1 MLDKLRKEHQPMT
14 NERTNERLEEVSS
27 HSLDFTEQNI
37 EKLKELFP
45 EVLTEKK
52 IDFDKLRLIL
62 GDEVETAPERYN
74 FTWNGKKQVM
84 QLAQQPTVATL
95 KPNKA
100 KSKNW
105 DETQNLYIEGDN
117 LEVLKILQKSYAN
130 KVKLIYLD
138 PPYNT
143 GSDFVYQD
151 SFSDSI
157 KNYLEVTGQVD
168 EDGTKLSTNAETSGR
183 YHTNWLNMMYSRLKL
198 GRSLLTD
205 DGVMFI
211 SIDEHE
217 ISNLEKLV
225 SELFGENNL
234 AGTIIWDKR
243 NPKGD
248 SKGVAMQHEY
258 VIVVAKSLEIF
269 SSKNEFKRLKKN
281 AEGMLR
287 KAKQII
293 NKIGAD
299 FTLSDANDEYRKWV
313 NAQDSFSGGE
323 RAYSKIDEKGNV
335 YQPVSM
341 AAPDKPET
349 RSHRPLIHPE
359 TAKPTAVPT
368 KGWRYTDD
376 AMDKLLDQK
385 LIIFGKDETTIPRRK
400 YLLSEN
406 MYENVPSLY
415 YNGKSGSTDVSNLEM
430 KTTYF
435 DNPKP
440 VDLLKQIIQSTTTE
454 NDIILDFFSGSATTA
469 ESVMKQNSEDD
480 NNRQFIMV
488 QLPEIIED
496 KKSDGY
502 KDGFRNIPEIAEERI
517 RRAGDK
523 IIGENPELA
532 DKLDIGFKVFE
543 LEKSNLKKWNTEPED
558 LVTMLGS
565 IQDNLEPGSTGDDL
579 VYEIMLKQG
588 LGLTLPIKKFVV
600 GDANIYKIAFGSLF
614 IVLGENITSDVAK
627 KIVEFIKDEELEN
640 VVVVLQDTGFAN
652 DSEKLNTIEQL
663 NASGIQYNDILSI

>member
-1 MLDKLRKEHQPMT
+1 
-14 NERTNERLEEVSS
+14 
-27 HSLDFTEQNI
+27 
-37 EKLKELFP
+37 
-45 EVLTEKK
+45 
-52 IDFDKLRLIL
+52 
-62 GDEVETAPERYN
+62 
-74 FTWNGKKQVM
+74 M

-385 LIIFGKDETTIPRRK
+385 LIIFGKDETTIPRKK

-565 IQDNLEPGSTGDDL
+565 IQDNLVPGSTEDDL

-588 LGLTLPIKKFVV
+588 LGLTLPIEKFVV
-600 GDANIYKIAFGSLF
+600 SDANIYKIAFGSLF
-614 IVLGENITSDVAK
+614 IVLGENITSDAAK

-652 DSEKLNTIEQL
+652 DSEKLNSIEIL
-663 NASGIQYNDILSI
+663 NAGGIDYNDILSI

>member
-1 MLDKLRKEHQPMT
+1 
-14 NERTNERLEEVSS
+14 
-27 HSLDFTEQNI
+27 
-37 EKLKELFP
+37 
-45 EVLTEKK
+45 
-52 IDFDKLRLIL
+52 
-62 GDEVETAPERYN
+62 
-74 FTWNGKKQVM
+74 M

-117 LEVLKILQKSYAN
+117 LEVLKILQKSYEN

-168 EDGTKLSTNAETSGR
+168 EDGTKFSTNAETSGR

-323 RAYSKIDEKGNV
+323 RAYSKIDEQGNV
-335 YQPVSM
+335 YQEVSM
-341 AAPDKPET
+341 TWPNNKQAPADYFVPI
-349 RSHRPLIHPE
+349 IHP
-359 TAKPTAVPT
+359 TTGKPTKIPG
-368 KGWRYTDD
+368 KGWRYPSATLKQ
-376 AMDKLLDQK
+376 MILDNMVV
-385 LIIFGKDETTIPRRK
+385 FGKDETTIPRRK

-565 IQDNLEPGSTGDDL
+565 IQDNLEPGSTEDDL

-588 LGLTLPIKKFVV
+588 LELTLPIEKFVV

-614 IVLGENITSDVAK
+614 IVLGENITSDVAE
-627 KIVEFIKDEELEN
+627 KIDEFIMDEELEN

-652 DSEKLNTIEQL
+652 DSEKLNSIEIL
-663 NASGIQYNDILSI
+663 NAGGVDYNDILSI

>member
-1 MLDKLRKEHQPMT
+1 M
-14 NERTNERLEEVSS
+14 
-27 HSLDFTEQNI
+27 
-37 EKLKELFP
+37 
-45 EVLTEKK
+45 
-52 IDFDKLRLIL
+52 
-62 GDEVETAPERYN
+62 
-74 FTWNGKKQVM
+74 
-84 QLAQQPTVATL
+84 
-95 KPNKA
+95 
-100 KSKNW
+100 
-105 DETQNLYIEGDN
+105 
-117 LEVLKILQKSYAN
+117 LKILQKSYAN

-168 EDGTKLSTNAETSGR
+168 EDGTKLSTNTETSGR

-335 YQPVSM
+335 YRPVSM

-385 LIIFGKDETTIPRRK
+385 LIIFGKDETTIPSKK

-543 LEKSNLKKWNTEPED
+543 LEKSNLKKWNTEPEN

-565 IQDNLEPGSTGDDL
+565 IQDNLVPGSTEDDL

-588 LGLTLPIKKFVV
+588 LGLTLPIEKFVV
-600 GDANIYKIAFGSLF
+600 SDANIYKIAFGSLF
-614 IVLGENITSDVAK
+614 IVLGENITSDAAK

-652 DSEKLNTIEQL
+652 DSEKLNSIEIL
-663 NASGIQYNDILSI
+663 NAGGVDYNDILSI

>member
-14 NERTNERLEEVSS
+14 NERTNERIESVSN
-27 HSLDFTEQNI
+27 HSLDITEQNI

-62 GDEVETAPERYN
+62 GDEIETTPERYS
-74 FTWNGKKQVM
+74 FTWNGKKQAM

-480 NNRQFIMV
+480 NNRQFIMI

>member
-1 MLDKLRKEHQPMT
+1 
-14 NERTNERLEEVSS
+14 
-27 HSLDFTEQNI
+27 
-37 EKLKELFP
+37 
-45 EVLTEKK
+45 
-52 IDFDKLRLIL
+52 
-62 GDEVETAPERYN
+62 
-74 FTWNGKKQVM
+74 M

-117 LEVLKILQKSYAN
+117 LEVLKILQNSYAN

-323 RAYSKIDEKGNV
+323 RAYSKIDEQGNV
-335 YQPVSM
+335 YREVSM

-543 LEKSNLKKWNTEPED
+543 LSKSNIKKWNAEPKD
-558 LVTMLGS
+558 LNEQFELLANNFEEGS
-565 IQDNLEPGSTGDDL
+565 KSIDV

-588 LGLTLPIKKFVV
+588 LDLTYPISEIKV
-600 GDANIYKIAFGSLF
+600 GDAVVYDIAFGAMF
-614 IVLGENITSDVAK
+614 VVLGDKITSEVAGHIMK
-627 KIVEFIKDEELEN
+627 QIADEEAEN
-640 VVVVLQDTGFAN
+640 SVVVLQDEKFIN

>member
-1 MLDKLRKEHQPMT
+1 M
-14 NERTNERLEEVSS
+14 TNERLEEVSS
-27 HSLDFTEQNI
+27 HSLDITEQNI

-62 GDEVETAPERYN
+62 GDEVETAPERYS
-74 FTWNGKKQVM
+74 FTWNGKKQAM
-84 QLAQQPTVATL
+84 QLAQQPTVTTL

-168 EDGTKLSTNAETSGR
+168 EDGTKFSTNAETSGR

-323 RAYSKIDEKGNV
+323 RAYSKIDEQGNV
-335 YQPVSM
+335 YQEVSM
-341 AAPDKPET
+341 TWPNNKQAPADYFVPI
-349 RSHRPLIHPE
+349 IHP
-359 TAKPTAVPT
+359 TTGKPTKIPG
-368 KGWRYTDD
+368 KGWRYPSATLKQ
-376 AMDKLLDQK
+376 MILDNMVV
-385 LIIFGKDETTIPRRK
+385 FGKDETTIPRRK

-435 DNPKP
+435 DNHKP

-565 IQDNLEPGSTGDDL
+565 IQDNLEPGSTEDDL

-588 LGLTLPIKKFVV
+588 LELTLPIEKFVV

-614 IVLGENITSDVAK
+614 IVLGENITSDVAE
-627 KIVEFIKDEELEN
+627 KIDEFIMDEELEN

-652 DSEKLNTIEQL
+652 DSEKLNSIEIL
-663 NASGIQYNDILSI
+663 NAGGVDYNDILSI

>member
-1 MLDKLRKEHQPMT
+1 MT
-14 NERTNERLEEVSS
+14 NELTNERLEEVSS
-27 HSLDFTEQNI
+27 HSLDITEQNI

-62 GDEVETAPERYN
+62 GDEVETAPERYS
-74 FTWNGKKQVM
+74 FTWNGKKQAM

-95 KPNKA
+95 KSNKA

-168 EDGTKLSTNAETSGR
+168 EEGTKFSTNAETSGR

-323 RAYSKIDEKGNV
+323 RAYSKVDEQGNV
-335 YQPVSM
+335 YQEVSM
-341 AAPDKPET
+341 TWPNNKQAPADYFVPI
-349 RSHRPLIHPE
+349 IHP
-359 TAKPTAVPT
+359 TTGKPTKIPG
-368 KGWRYTDD
+368 KGWRYPSATLKQ
-376 AMDKLLDQK
+376 MILDNMVV
-385 LIIFGKDETTIPRRK
+385 FGKDETTIPRRK

-502 KDGFRNIPEIAEERI
+502 KDDFRNIPEIAEERI

-543 LEKSNLKKWNTEPED
+543 LSKSNIKKWNAEPKD
-558 LVTMLGS
+558 LNEHFELLANNFEEGS
-565 IQDNLEPGSTGDDL
+565 KSIDV

-588 LGLTLPIKKFVV
+588 LELTLPISKFVV
-600 GDANIYKIAFGSLF
+600 GDANIYKVAFGSLF
-614 IVLGENITSDVAK
+614 IVLGKNIIIDVAK
-627 KIVEFIKDEELEN
+627 KIVEFIQDEELEN
-640 VVVVLQDTGFAN
+640 VTIVLQDTGFEN
-652 DSEKLNTIEQL
+652 DSEKLNSIEIL
-663 NASGIQYNDILSI
+663 NTGGVDYNDILSI